1 MTLTIHNIPQGSPE
15 WHDLR
20 RGVITASTIGKLI
33 TPKTIKPASNPESR
47 ALTLQLAA
55 ERITG
60 WTEDTY
66 TNDDMIRGQLDEPV
80 ARAKYA
86 EHYAPVQEVGFMVE
100 DRYGFKLGY
109 SPDGLVGDEGLIEI
123 KSRRPKTQVSTILN
137 GHPPIE
143 NMAQLQAAL
152 LISGRK
158 WLDYVSYAAGMP
170 MFVKRVHPQDK
181 WFDAIIEAAETAEA
195 NIIETIRIYK
205 ENTVGLHMTE
215 RNLDLEI
222 VI

>member
-1 MTLTIHNIPQGSPE
+1 MTLKIHNIPQGSPE

-20 RGVITASTIGKLI
+20 RGVITASNIGKLI